1 MFIAKVIGT
10 VWSTIKDK
18 SLQGYKLQIIQPLN
32 AKGEKVGNPI
42 MAVDTIGA
50 GPGEIVMYITAREA
64 VIPMGVKEAPVD
76 ASIVGIV
83 EKIDLF
89 Q

>member
-32 AKGEKVGNPI
+32 AKGDKVGNPI

-89 Q
+89 K

>member
-10 VWSTIKDK
+10 VWATVKDK
-18 SLQGYKLQIIQPLN
+18 NLQGYKLQIIQPLSS
-32 AKGEKVGNPI
+32 KGEKIGSPI

-76 ASIVGIV
+76 ASIVGII
-83 EKIDLF
+83 ERIDLSK
-89 Q
+89 

>member
-10 VWSTIKDK
+10 IWSTVKDR

-32 AKGEKVGNPI
+32 SKGEKVGNPI
-42 MAVDTIGA
+42 IAVDTIGA
-50 GPGEIVMYITAREA
+50 GVDEIVMYITAREA

-76 ASIVGIV
+76 ASIVGII
-83 EKIDLF
+83 EKIDLY

>member
-10 VWSTIKDK
+10 IWATVKDK
-18 SLQGYKLQIIQPLN
+18 NLQGYKLQIIQPLN
-32 AKGEKVGNPI
+32 SKGEVAGTPI
-42 MAVDTIGA
+42 VAVDTIGA
-50 GPGEIVMYITAREA
+50 GPDEIVMYITAREA

-76 ASIVGIV
+76 ASIVGII
-83 EKIDLF
+83 EKIDIY

>member
-64 VIPMGVKEAPVD
+64 VIPMSVKEAPVD